1 MITAFLDANVLYPAT
16 LRGVL
21 LELARIK
28 AFRILW
34 SEQVHQEWM
43 QALKRQHPN
52 ITDGRIA
59 RLRSFMEAYVEN
71 ATVTGYE
78 VLIENLHLPDADDR
92 HVLAAAI
99 HGGASLIITSNERDF
114 PPAAMAAHN
123 IEAISPDRFLL
134 RLLEQDAALVLAA
147 LESDRADL
155 INPPL
160 TREQYFTALERS
172 GLVVTAA
179 TLKVLATEEHD
190 TDSNG

>member
-21 LELARIK
+21 LELGRVK

-43 QALKRQHPN
+43 QALKRQHPD
-52 ITDGRIA
+52 IPHDRIV
-59 RLRSFMEAYVEN
+59 RLRGIMETYVED
-71 ATVTGYE
+71 ATVPGYE
-78 VLIENLHLPDADDR
+78 SLIETLRLPDPDDR

-99 HGGASLIITSNERDF
+99 HGGASLIVTSNERDF
-114 PPAAMAAHN
+114 PATALAAHN

-134 RLLEQDAALVLAA
+134 RLLEQDPGLVLAA
-147 LESDRADL
+147 LEADRADL

-160 TREQYFTALERS
+160 TQEQYFTALERS
-172 GLVVTAA
+172 GLIVTAA
-179 TLKVLATEEHD
+179 TLRVLAKP
-190 TDSNG
+190 DS